1 MRWVPRASP
10 HSAPTAAFS
19 YFVLYES
26 PGWVPCSERVDTPID
41 KRSHCMISREQQKGS
56 HCAGVVEGWVN
67 TTVLQH
73 DDQRKLWVQL
83 TQGDC
88 YLLCET
94 SMIGE
99 R

>member
-41 KRSHCMISREQQKGS
+41 ERSHCMISREQQKRQPLCRGS
-56 HCAGVVEGWVN
+56 RGVG
-67 TTVLQH
+67 TPYSAQAL
-73 DDQRKLWVQL
+73 
-83 TQGDC
+83 
-88 YLLCET
+88 
-94 SMIGE
+94 
-99 R
+99 